1 MICTY
6 LYAAYLILF
15 YFIAETLSGMLFKW
29 AFLCLHESCVH
40 FFLLHINTLNC
51 IQCIAYMPAELS
63 RVSEMEFKY
72 RERVAADDDKIIN
85 ILEMYVRSI
94 SHH

>member
-1 MICTY
+1 
-6 LYAAYLILF
+6 
-15 YFIAETLSGMLFKW
+15 
-29 AFLCLHESCVH
+29 
-40 FFLLHINTLNC
+40 
-51 IQCIAYMPAELS
+51 MPAELS